1 MRRFFPAWVIL
12 VAASLLIGG
21 CSGKGAQGG
30 PPGGAM
36 PPTQVETIKVAA
48 HPLVN
53 QFETVGTLRAQ
64 ESAVIRPEI
73 DGKVVAI
80 NFADGQSVGAGTSLF
95 VLDPSLAQADLNE
108 ANTNLVNSRRAAARA
123 RELASK
129 QLIARAD
136 LDKASAEFGVD
147 QARATS
153 ARTRLDKTRIRA
165 PFAGVVG
172 LRQISVGDYVKAGDA
187 LVDLVRMDPI
197 EVDLKAPEVV
207 LSTLATGQKINL
219 LVDAFPSRT
228 FTGEIVAIAPTVDL
242 GGRSVLLRARLA
254 NSDGVLRPGMSA
266 RVQIELGMN
275 PNALLIPEQA
285 IWPNGDQ
292 KMVYVVRDGKAKL
305 LPVTLGARQPGTVEV
320 VSGLNAG
327 DEVIVSGQLKLFD
340 GAPVAPV
347 AAQLPAAPATAAN

>member
-30 PPGGAM
+30 PPGGEM

-48 HPLVN
+48 QPLVN
-53 QFETVGTLRAQ
+53 RFETVGSLRAE

-80 NFADGQSVGAGTSLF
+80 NFADGQSVGAGTPLF

-123 RELASK
+123 QELASK

-147 QARATS
+147 QARAAS
-153 ARTRLDKTRIRA
+153 AQTRLGKTRIRA
-165 PFAGVVG
+165 PFSGVVG
-172 LRQISVGDYVKAGDA
+172 LKQISVGDYVKTGDA
-187 LVDLVRMDPI
+187 LVELVRLDPI
-197 EVDLKAPEVV
+197 EVDFQVPEVA
-207 LSTLATGQKINL
+207 LSSVAEGQMVNVG
-219 LVDAFPSRT
+219 VDSFPGQIYSGR
-228 FTGEIVAIAPTVDL
+228 IVAIAPSVDL
-242 GGRSVLLRARLA
+242 AGRSVMVRARLDNA
-254 NSDGVLRPGMSA
+254 DGKLRPGMSA
-266 RVQIELGMN
+266 RVQVVIGNKAE
-275 PNALLIPEQA
+275 ALLVPEQA

-292 KMVYVVRDGKAKL
+292 KMVYVVKDGVAKL
-305 LPVTLGARQPGTVEV
+305 VPVTLGVREPGEVEILT
-320 VSGLNAG
+320 GLKAG
-327 DEVIVSGQLKLFD
+327 DEVVTAGQMKLQD
-340 GAPVAPV
+340 GAKVTTVPAKP
-347 AAQLPAAPATAAN
+347 AGNAAPAG